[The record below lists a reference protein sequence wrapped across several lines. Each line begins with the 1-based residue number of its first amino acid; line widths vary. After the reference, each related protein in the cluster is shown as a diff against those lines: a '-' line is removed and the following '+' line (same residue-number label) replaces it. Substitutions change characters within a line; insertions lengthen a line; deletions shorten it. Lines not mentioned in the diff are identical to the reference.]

1 MDLLNRNLTSTEQS
15 ADKMKKGDKNL
26 FLSPF
31 FILDVL
37 GERPHERD
45 RRSLSDS
52 AQCVH
57 NYLTI
62 I

>member
-1 MDLLNRNLTSTEQS
+1 MDLLNPNLISNENS
-15 ADKMKKGDKNL
+15 IDKIKKGDKNL

-31 FILDVL
+31 FILDIL
-37 GERPHERD
+37 GERPHEKA
-45 RRSLSDS
+45 RRALSDC